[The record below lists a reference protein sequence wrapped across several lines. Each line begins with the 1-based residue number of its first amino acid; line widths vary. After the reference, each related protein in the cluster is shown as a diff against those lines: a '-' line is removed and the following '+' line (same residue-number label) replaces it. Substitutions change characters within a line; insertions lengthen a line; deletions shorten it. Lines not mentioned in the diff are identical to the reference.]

1 MSDNPNHWTQE
12 PEEVGRAADA
22 LVVAEFAVIR
32 VRLDAS
38 LLTEKEALQ
47 AASRLRHHPFCSPML
62 RQEIDIFCARLQD
75 HLGHAAHAG

>member
-1 MSDNPNHWTQE
+1 MQE

-22 LVVAEFAVIR
+22 IVGAEFAVIR
-32 VRLDAS
+32 VRLNAS

-47 AASRLRHHPFCSPML
+47 AAARLRHHPFCSPVL